1 MNIVLPSLGDIDE
14 VEVTEIC
21 VAVGDLV
28 SAEDSIIVIES
39 DKASM
44 EVPAG
49 HQGTVTE
56 LHVSVG
62 DLLNEGAVIGTLT
75 ESAAVTT
82 TESTAQSA
90 PQDDQGGLVEPER
103 EQSSSD
109 TVAPM
114 PLGNRLCRYS
124 CRIWAILTRYEVIE
138 VAAQPGTSVNPGD
151 LLVVLESDKGVH
163 GNPH

>member
-56 LHVSVG
+56 LHISVG
-62 DLLNEGAVIGTLT
+62 DMLNEGAVIGTLT
-75 ESAAVTT
+75 ESAA
-82 TESTAQSA
+82 
-90 PQDDQGGLVEPER
+90 
-103 EQSSSD
+103 
-109 TVAPM
+109 
-114 PLGNRLCRYS
+114 GN
-124 CRIWAILTRYEVIE
+124 
-138 VAAQPGTSVNPGD
+138 D
-151 LLVVLESDKGVH
+151 H
-163 GNPH
+163 

>member
-28 SAEDSIIVIES
+28 SAEDSVIVIES

-49 HQGTVTE
+49 HEGTVTE

-62 DLLNEGAVIGTLT
+62 DMLSEGAAIGVLSQTKTEAAAESPHNHCPALILPIRNPDNT
-75 ESAAVTT
+75 PAMMLRPLRESANGAD
-82 TESTAQSA
+82 SGA
-90 PQDDQGGLVEPER
+90 
-103 EQSSSD
+103 
-109 TVAPM
+109 
-114 PLGNRLCRYS
+114 
-124 CRIWAILTRYEVIE
+124 
-138 VAAQPGTSVNPGD
+138 
-151 LLVVLESDKGVH
+151 
-163 GNPH
+163 

>member
-1 MNIVLPSLGDIDE
+1 MIPISQTRVSTDAKPALSALVDSAATCLRKWFDIVLPSLGDIDE

-75 ESAAVTT
+75 ES
-82 TESTAQSA
+82 
-90 PQDDQGGLVEPER
+90 G
-103 EQSSSD
+103 SSNDHRNPLHSQRPK
-109 TVAPM
+109 TIRWPLWSRRGSNLPAIPSPPM
-114 PLGNRLCRYS
+114 PLGNRLCRY
-124 CRIWAILTRYEVIE
+124 RAGYGRY
-138 VAAQPGTSVNPGD
+138 
-151 LLVVLESDKGVH
+151 
-163 GNPH
+163 